1 MSNLYTLNVKQ
12 VTNGIKNGEFTAEEY
27 VSQLIERI
35 NKIDNK
41 INSFITINDNA
52 IAQAQQIDLKIRSG
66 LTVGSLAGIGVG
78 VKDNISTADL
88 KTTCASKMLSDY
100 IPPYD
105 ATVIKRLKDKDA
117 IIIGKLNLDEFAM
130 GSTTEWSYYGLT
142 RNPWNLDYVCGGS
155 SGGSAASIAAQLCTV
170 SLGSDTGG
178 SVRCPASFCSVIGFK
193 PTYGLVSRYGL
204 ISYSN
209 SLEQIGPIGKT
220 VSDIRNIM
228 KVISGKDTN
237 DNTTIDTKNN
247 NDNYDD
253 DNNNYDDDNNK
264 KHNQKIGLL
273 KELINGAD
281 EPIYQCIYSAIDK
294 FNEFGF
300 TCEDSSLNSTEY
312 ALASYY
318 TIATA
323 EASSNLARFDN
334 IRYGFEL
341 NPDDFEWNTYFSKTR
356 GNFGDE
362 VKRRIIVGTFV
373 LSSGYYGKYYLKA
386 HRVRQLIKFELKNLF
401 KKYDLLISPTVPVLP
416 FKIGEKIDDPL
427 KMYLIDINTV
437 LANLAGIPAISIP
450 IGFKNGLPIGL
461 QIMADEFQEK
471 KLLDAAELLE
481 KSININSTYPD
492 L

>member
-1 MSNLYTLNVKQ
+1 MSNLYKLNVEQ
-12 VTNGIKNGEFTAEEY
+12 VTSGIKNGEFTAEEY
-27 VSQLIERI
+27 ISQLIERI
-35 NKIDNK
+35 KKIDYK
-41 INSFITINDNA
+41 INSFISINNNA
-52 IAQAQQIDLKIRSG
+52 IDQAKQIDKKLRSG
-66 LTVGSLAGIGVG
+66 LTLGAIAGIGVG

-105 ATVIKRLKDKDA
+105 ATVIKRLKDQDA

-209 SLEQIGPIGKT
+209 SLEQIGPLGKT
-220 VSDIRNIM
+220 VSDIRNIIQ
-228 KVISGKDTN
+228 VISGKDTN
-237 DNTTIDTKNN
+237 DNTTIDIKKNSK
-247 NDNYDD
+247 
-253 DNNNYDDDNNK
+253 NNYDNNENN
-264 KHNQKIGLL
+264 KHNQQRIGLL

-281 EPIYQCIYSAIDK
+281 EPVYRCLYSAIDK

-300 TCEDSSLNSTEY
+300 ICEESSLNSTEY

-341 NPDDFEWNTYFSKTR
+341 NPDEYEWNTYFSKTR

-386 HRVRQLIKFELKNLF
+386 HKVRELIKSELKNLF
-401 KKYDLLISPTVPVLP
+401 KKYDLLVSPTVPVLP

-461 QIMADEFQEK
+461 QIMADELQEK
-471 KLLDAAELLE
+471 KLLDAAELIE
-481 KSININSTYPD
+481 KSINTNLSYPN
-492 L
+492 LQ

>member
-1 MSNLYTLNVKQ
+1 MSNLYTLNVEQ
-12 VTNGIKNGEFTAEEY
+12 VTNGIRNGEFTAEEY
-27 VSQLIERI
+27 VSHLIERI
-35 NKIDNK
+35 KKIDNK
-41 INSFITINDNA
+41 INSFITINNNA
-52 IAQAQQIDLKIRSG
+52 IAQAQQIDMKIRSG
-66 LTVGSLAGIGVG
+66 LTVGSLAGIVVG
-78 VKDNISTADL
+78 VKDNISTAGL

-178 SVRCPASFCSVIGFK
+178 SVRCPASFCSVTGFK

-228 KVISGKDTN
+228 EVISGKDTN
-237 DNTTIDTKNN
+237 DNTTIETKS
-247 NDNYDD
+247 
-253 DNNNYDDDNNK
+253 NNNYDNDDDDDNK
-264 KHNQKIGLL
+264 KYNQKIGLL

-281 EPIYQCIYSAIDK
+281 EPICQCIYSTIDK

-341 NPDDFEWNTYFSKTR
+341 NPDDYEWNTYFSKTR

-386 HRVRQLIKFELKNLF
+386 HRVRQLIKSELKNLF

>member
-1 MSNLYTLNVKQ
+1 MSNLYTLNVEQ
-12 VTNGIKNGEFTAEEY
+12 VTNGIRNGEFTAEEY

-35 NKIDNK
+35 KKIDNK
-41 INSFITINDNA
+41 INSFITINNNA
-52 IAQAQQIDLKIRSG
+52 IAQAQQIDMKIRSG
-66 LTVGSLAGIGVG
+66 STVGSLAGIVVG
-78 VKDNISTADL
+78 VKDNISTAGL

-228 KVISGKDTN
+228 EVISGKDTN
-237 DNTTIDTKNN
+237 DNTTIETKS
-247 NDNYDD
+247 
-253 DNNNYDDDNNK
+253 NNNYDDDDDNNNK
-264 KHNQKIGLL
+264 KYNQKIGLL

-281 EPIYQCIYSAIDK
+281 EPICQCIYSTIDK

-341 NPDDFEWNTYFSKTR
+341 NPDDYEWNTYFSKTR

-386 HRVRQLIKFELKNLF
+386 HRVRELIKSELKNLF

>member
-1 MSNLYTLNVKQ
+1 MSNLYALNIEQ
-12 VTNGIKNGEFTAEEY
+12 VANGIKNREFTCEGY
-27 VSQLIERI
+27 VSQIIERI
-35 NKIDNK
+35 KKVDKK
-41 INSFITINDNA
+41 INSYITINDDA
-52 IAQAQQIDLKIRSG
+52 LVQAQQIDKKIRSG
-66 LTVGSLAGIGVG
+66 STVGSLAGIVVG
-78 VKDNISTADL
+78 VKDNISTAGL

-100 IPPYD
+100 VPPYD
-105 ATVIKRLKDKDA
+105 ATVIKRLKDEGA

-130 GSTTEWSYYGLT
+130 GSTTEWSSYGLT
-142 RNPWNLDYVCGGS
+142 RNPWNLEYVCGGS
-155 SGGSAASIAAQLCTV
+155 SGGSAASVAAQLCTA

-178 SVRCPASFCSVIGFK
+178 SVRCPSSFCSVVGFK

-204 ISYSN
+204 VSYSN
-209 SLEQIGPIGKT
+209 SLEQIGPIGRT
-220 VSDIRNIM
+220 VSDVKKIM
-228 KVISGKDTN
+228 EVISGKDTN
-237 DNTTIDTKNN
+237 DDTTIDTKNN
-247 NDNYDD
+247 I
-253 DNNNYDDDNNK
+253 NNNHYDLGQKN
-264 KHNQKIGLL
+264 NQKIGLL

-281 EPIYQCIYSAIDK
+281 EPVYQCIYYAIDK
-294 FNEFGF
+294 FNELGF
-300 TCEDSSLNSTEY
+300 TSEEPSLKSSEY

-341 NPDDFEWNTYFSKTR
+341 NPDDYEWNTYFSKAR

-362 VKRRIIVGTFV
+362 VKRRIIVGSFV

-386 HRVRQLIKFELKNLF
+386 QRVKDLIKHELKNLF
-401 KKYDLLISPTVPVLP
+401 KEYDLLLSPTVPVLP

-461 QIMADEFQEK
+461 QIMANEFQEK
-471 KLLDAAELLE
+471 KLLDIAGVLE
-481 KSININSTYPD
+481 KSININTSYPD

>member
-1 MSNLYTLNVKQ
+1 MSNLYTLNIEQ
-12 VTNGIKNGEFTAEEY
+12 VTNGIKNGEFTTEEY
-27 VSQLIERI
+27 VSQIIERI
-35 NKIDNK
+35 KKVDQK

-52 IAQAQQIDLKIRSG
+52 LLQAQHVDKKISSG
-66 LTVGSLAGIGVG
+66 SKVGSLAGIVVG
-78 VKDNISTADL
+78 IKDNISTAGL

-100 IPPYD
+100 VPPYD

-130 GSTTEWSYYGLT
+130 GSTTEWSSYGLT

-155 SGGSAASIAAQLCTV
+155 SGGSAASVAAQLCTA

-178 SVRCPASFCSVIGFK
+178 SVRCPASFCSVVGFK

-204 ISYSN
+204 VSYSN
-209 SLEQIGPIGKT
+209 SLEQIGPIGRT
-220 VSDIRNIM
+220 VSDVKKIM
-228 KVISGKDTN
+228 EVISGTDTN
-237 DNTTIDTKNN
+237 DNTTIDTRNNINTNHYDPEQKN
-247 NDNYDD
+247 
-253 DNNNYDDDNNK
+253 
-264 KHNQKIGLL
+264 NQKIGLL
-273 KELINGAD
+273 RELINGAD
-281 EPIYQCIYSAIDK
+281 ESVYRCIYSAIDK
-294 FNEFGF
+294 FNKFGF
-300 TCEDSSLNSTEY
+300 TYEESSLKSSEY

-341 NPDDFEWNTYFSKTR
+341 NPDDYEWNTYFSKTR

-362 VKRRIIVGTFV
+362 VKRRIIVGSFV

-386 HRVRQLIKFELKNLF
+386 QRVKNLIKQELKKLF
-401 KKYDLLISPTVPVLP
+401 KEFDLLISPTVPVLP

-471 KLLDAAELLE
+471 KLLDISEVIE
-481 KSININSTYPD
+481 KSINITTSYPD

>member
-1 MSNLYTLNVKQ
+1 MSNLYTLNIEQ
-12 VTNGIKNGEFTAEEY
+12 VTNGIKNGEFTSEEY
-27 VSQLIERI
+27 VSQIIERI
-35 NKIDNK
+35 KKVDQK

-52 IAQAQQIDLKIRSG
+52 LVQAQQVDKKISSG
-66 LTVGSLAGIGVG
+66 SKVGSLAGIVVG
-78 VKDNISTADL
+78 IKDNISTAGL

-100 IPPYD
+100 VPPYD

-130 GSTTEWSYYGLT
+130 GSTTEWSSYGLT

-155 SGGSAASIAAQLCTV
+155 SGGSAASVAAQLCTS

-178 SVRCPASFCSVIGFK
+178 SVRCPASFCSVVGFK

-204 ISYSN
+204 VSYSN
-209 SLEQIGPIGKT
+209 SLEQIGPIGRT
-220 VSDIRNIM
+220 VSDVKKIM
-228 KVISGKDTN
+228 EVISGTDTN
-237 DNTTIDTKNN
+237 DNTTIDTRNNINTNHYDPEQKN
-247 NDNYDD
+247 
-253 DNNNYDDDNNK
+253 
-264 KHNQKIGLL
+264 NQKIGLL
-273 KELINGAD
+273 RELINGAD
-281 EPIYQCIYSAIDK
+281 ESVYRCIYSAIDK
-294 FNEFGF
+294 FTKFGF
-300 TCEDSSLNSTEY
+300 TYEESSLKSSEY

-341 NPDDFEWNTYFSKTR
+341 NPDDYEWNTYFSKAR

-362 VKRRIIVGTFV
+362 VKRRIIVGSFV

-386 HRVRQLIKFELKNLF
+386 QRVKNLIKHELKKLF
-401 KKYDLLISPTVPVLP
+401 KEFDLLISPTVPVLP

-471 KLLDAAELLE
+471 KLLDISEVIE
-481 KSININSTYPD
+481 KSININTSYPD

>member
-1 MSNLYTLNVKQ
+1 MSNLYTLNVEQ
-12 VTNGIKNGEFTAEEY
+12 VTNGIRNGEFTAEDY
-27 VSQLIERI
+27 VSQLVERI
-35 NKIDNK
+35 KKIDNK
-41 INSFITINDNA
+41 INSFITINNNA
-52 IAQAQQIDLKIRSG
+52 ITQAQQIDIKIRSG
-66 LTVGSLAGIGVG
+66 LTVGSLAGIVVG
-78 VKDNISTADL
+78 VKDNISTAGL

-228 KVISGKDTN
+228 EVISGKDTN
-237 DNTTIDTKNN
+237 DNTTIETKSNN
-247 NDNYDD
+247 NYYDN
-253 DNNNYDDDNNK
+253 DNNNK
-264 KHNQKIGLL
+264 KYNQKVGLL

-281 EPIYQCIYSAIDK
+281 EPICQCIYSAIDK

-300 TCEDSSLNSTEY
+300 KCEDSSLNSTEY

-341 NPDDFEWNTYFSKTR
+341 NPDDYEWNTYFSKTR

-386 HRVRQLIKFELKNLF
+386 HRVRELIKSELKNLF

>member
-1 MSNLYTLNVKQ
+1 MSNLYTLNIEQ
-12 VTNGIKNGEFTAEEY
+12 VTNGIKNGEFTSEEY
-27 VSQLIERI
+27 VSQIIERI
-35 NKIDNK
+35 KKVDQK

-52 IAQAQQIDLKIRSG
+52 LLQAQHVDKKISSG
-66 LTVGSLAGIGVG
+66 SKVGSLAGIVVG
-78 VKDNISTADL
+78 IKDNISTAGL

-100 IPPYD
+100 VPPYD

-130 GSTTEWSYYGLT
+130 GSTTEWSSYGLT

-155 SGGSAASIAAQLCTV
+155 SGGSAASVAAQLCTA

-178 SVRCPASFCSVIGFK
+178 SVRCPASFCSVVGFK

-204 ISYSN
+204 VSYSN
-209 SLEQIGPIGKT
+209 SLEQIGPIGRT
-220 VSDIRNIM
+220 VSDVKKIM
-228 KVISGKDTN
+228 EVISGTDTN
-237 DNTTIDTKNN
+237 DNTTIDTRNNINTNHYDPEQKN
-247 NDNYDD
+247 
-253 DNNNYDDDNNK
+253 
-264 KHNQKIGLL
+264 NQKIGLL
-273 KELINGAD
+273 RELINGAD
-281 EPIYQCIYSAIDK
+281 ESVYRCIYSTIDK
-294 FNEFGF
+294 FNKFGF
-300 TCEDSSLNSTEY
+300 TYEESSLKSSEY

-341 NPDDFEWNTYFSKTR
+341 NPDDYEWNTYFSKTR

-362 VKRRIIVGTFV
+362 VKRRIIVGSFV

-386 HRVRQLIKFELKNLF
+386 QRVKNLIKQELKKLF
-401 KKYDLLISPTVPVLP
+401 KEFDLLISPTVPVLP

-471 KLLDAAELLE
+471 KLLDISEVIE
-481 KSININSTYPD
+481 KSINITTSYPD

>member
-1 MSNLYTLNVKQ
+1 MSNLYTLNVEQ
-12 VTNGIKNGEFTAEEY
+12 VTNGIRNGEFTAEEY
-27 VSQLIERI
+27 VSHLIERI
-35 NKIDNK
+35 KKIDNK
-41 INSFITINDNA
+41 INSFITINNNA
-52 IAQAQQIDLKIRSG
+52 IAQAQQIDMKIRSG
-66 LTVGSLAGIGVG
+66 LTVGSLAGIVVG
-78 VKDNISTADL
+78 VKDNISTAGL

-178 SVRCPASFCSVIGFK
+178 SIRCPASFCSVTGFK

-228 KVISGKDTN
+228 EVISGKDTN
-237 DNTTIDTKNN
+237 DNTTIETKSNN
-247 NDNYDD
+247 NYYDDDD
-253 DNNNYDDDNNK
+253 DNNNK
-264 KHNQKIGLL
+264 KYNQKIGLL

-281 EPIYQCIYSAIDK
+281 EPICQCIYSTIDK

-341 NPDDFEWNTYFSKTR
+341 NPDDYEWNTYFSKTR

-386 HRVRQLIKFELKNLF
+386 HRVRELIKSELKNLF

>member
-1 MSNLYTLNVKQ
+1 MSNLYTLNVDQ
-12 VTNGIKNGEFTAEEY
+12 VTNGIKNKEFTCEEY

-35 NKIDNK
+35 NKIDK
-41 INSFITINDNA
+41 KVNSFITINNNA
-52 IAQAQQIDLKIRSG
+52 VYQAQQIDKKISTG
-66 LTVGSLAGIGVG
+66 LEVGSLAGIAVG
-78 VKDNISTADL
+78 IKDNISTTGL

-100 IPPYD
+100 VPPYD

-117 IIIGKLNLDEFAM
+117 VIIGKLNLDEFAM
-130 GSTTEWSYYGLT
+130 GSTTEWSRYGLT

-155 SGGSAASIAAQLCTV
+155 SGGSAASIAAQLCTA

-228 KVISGKDTN
+228 KVISGRDTN
-237 DNTTIDTKNN
+237 DNTTIDTKS
-247 NDNYDD
+247 NDNIYDD
-253 DNNNYDDDNNK
+253 NDDNNK
-264 KHNQKIGLL
+264 KPNQKIGLL
-273 KELINGAD
+273 KELTDGAD
-281 EPIYQCIYSAIDK
+281 KPIYQSVHSAIDK
-294 FNEFGF
+294 FNEFGLIS
-300 TCEDSSLNSTEY
+300 EDASLNLTEY

-341 NPDDFEWNTYFSKTR
+341 NPDDYEWNTYFSKTR

-386 HRVRQLIKFELKNLF
+386 HRVRELIKSELKNLF

-450 IGFKNGLPIGL
+450 IGFKDGLPIGL

>member
-1 MSNLYTLNVKQ
+1 MSNLYTLNVQQ
-12 VTNGIKNGEFTAEEY
+12 VTNGIKNREFTCEEY
-27 VSQLIERI
+27 VSQLMERI
-35 NKIDNK
+35 RKIDNK

-52 IAQAQQIDLKIRSG
+52 IAEAQQIDKKIRSSS
-66 LTVGSLAGIGVG
+66 TVGSLAGIVVG
-78 VKDNISTADL
+78 VKDNISTAGL

-130 GSTTEWSYYGLT
+130 GSTTEWSHYGLT

-220 VSDIRNIM
+220 VSDIRKIM
-228 KVISGKDTN
+228 EVISGKDTN
-237 DNTTIDTKNN
+237 DNTTIDTKNKN
-247 NDNYDD
+247 NDNNYYD
-253 DNNNYDDDNNK
+253 DNNDNK
-264 KHNQKIGLL
+264 KYNQKIGLL

-281 EPIYQCIYSAIDK
+281 KPIYQCIYSAIDR
-294 FNEFGF
+294 FNEFRF
-300 TCEDSSLNSTEY
+300 TCENSSLDSTEY

-318 TIATA
+318 TIAMA

-341 NPDDFEWNTYFSKTR
+341 NPDDYEWNTYFSKTR

-386 HRVRQLIKFELKNLF
+386 HRVRELIKSELKNLF

-427 KMYLIDINTV
+427 KMYLIDIATV

-450 IGFKNGLPIGL
+450 IGFENGLPIGL

>member
-1 MSNLYTLNVKQ
+1 MSNLYTLNIEQ
-12 VTNGIKNGEFTAEEY
+12 VTNGIKNGEFTSEEY
-27 VSQLIERI
+27 VSQIIERI
-35 NKIDNK
+35 KKVDQK

-52 IAQAQQIDLKIRSG
+52 LLQAQHVDKKISSG
-66 LTVGSLAGIGVG
+66 SKVGSLAGIVVG
-78 VKDNISTADL
+78 IKDNISTAGL

-100 IPPYD
+100 VPPYD

-130 GSTTEWSYYGLT
+130 GSTTEWSSYGLT

-155 SGGSAASIAAQLCTV
+155 SGGSAASVAAQLCTA

-178 SVRCPASFCSVIGFK
+178 SVRCPASFCSVVGFK

-204 ISYSN
+204 VSYSN
-209 SLEQIGPIGKT
+209 SLEQIGPIGRT
-220 VSDIRNIM
+220 VSDVKKIM
-228 KVISGKDTN
+228 EVISGTDTN
-237 DNTTIDTKNN
+237 DNTTIDTRNNINTNHYDPEQKN
-247 NDNYDD
+247 
-253 DNNNYDDDNNK
+253 
-264 KHNQKIGLL
+264 NQKIGLL
-273 KELINGAD
+273 RELINGAD
-281 EPIYQCIYSAIDK
+281 ESVYRCIYSAIDK
-294 FNEFGF
+294 FNKFGF
-300 TCEDSSLNSTEY
+300 TYEESSLKSSEY

-341 NPDDFEWNTYFSKTR
+341 NPDDYEWNTYFSKTR

-362 VKRRIIVGTFV
+362 VKRRIIVGSFV

-386 HRVRQLIKFELKNLF
+386 QRVKNLIKQELKKLF
-401 KKYDLLISPTVPVLP
+401 KEFDLLISPTVPVLP

-471 KLLDAAELLE
+471 KLLDISEVIE
-481 KSININSTYPD
+481 KSINITTSYPD

>member
-1 MSNLYTLNVKQ
+1 MSSLYTLNIEQ
-12 VTNGIKNGEFTAEEY
+12 VTNGIKNGEFTTEEY
-27 VSQLIERI
+27 VSQIIERI
-35 NKIDNK
+35 KKVDQK

-52 IAQAQQIDLKIRSG
+52 LVQAQQIDKKIRSG
-66 LTVGSLAGIGVG
+66 STVGSLAGIVVG
-78 VKDNISTADL
+78 IKDNISTAGL

-100 IPPYD
+100 VPPYD

-130 GSTTEWSYYGLT
+130 GSTTEWSSYGLT

-155 SGGSAASIAAQLCTV
+155 SGGSAASVAAQLCTA

-178 SVRCPASFCSVIGFK
+178 SVRCPASFCSVVGFK

-204 ISYSN
+204 VSYSN
-209 SLEQIGPIGKT
+209 SLEQIGPIGRT
-220 VSDIRNIM
+220 VSDVKKIM
-228 KVISGKDTN
+228 EVISGTDTN
-237 DNTTIDTKNN
+237 DSTTIDTRNNINTNHYDPEQKN
-247 NDNYDD
+247 
-253 DNNNYDDDNNK
+253 
-264 KHNQKIGLL
+264 NQKIGLL
-273 KELINGAD
+273 RELINGAD
-281 EPIYQCIYSAIDK
+281 ESVYRCIYSAIDK
-294 FNEFGF
+294 FNKFGF
-300 TCEDSSLNSTEY
+300 TYEESSLKSSEY

-341 NPDDFEWNTYFSKTR
+341 NPDDYEWNTYFSKTR

-362 VKRRIIVGTFV
+362 VKRRIIVGSFV

-386 HRVRQLIKFELKNLF
+386 QRVKNLIKQELKKLF
-401 KKYDLLISPTVPVLP
+401 KEFDLLISPTVPVLP

-450 IGFKNGLPIGL
+450 IGFKDGLPIGL

-471 KLLDAAELLE
+471 KLLDISEVIE
-481 KSININSTYPD
+481 KSINITTSYPD

>member
-1 MSNLYTLNVKQ
+1 MSSLYTLNIEQ
-12 VTNGIKNGEFTAEEY
+12 VTNGIKNGEFTTEEY
-27 VSQLIERI
+27 VSQIIERI
-35 NKIDNK
+35 KKVDQK
-41 INSFITINDNA
+41 INSFITINDKA
-52 IAQAQQIDLKIRSG
+52 LFQAQQIDKKIRSG
-66 LTVGSLAGIGVG
+66 LTVGSLASIVVGI
-78 VKDNISTADL
+78 KDNISTAGL

-100 IPPYD
+100 VPPYD

-130 GSTTEWSYYGLT
+130 GSTTEWSSYGLT

-155 SGGSAASIAAQLCTV
+155 SGGSAASVAAQLCTA

-178 SVRCPASFCSVIGFK
+178 SVRCPASFCSVVGFK

-204 ISYSN
+204 VSYSN
-209 SLEQIGPIGKT
+209 SLEQIGPIGRT
-220 VSDIRNIM
+220 VSDVKKIM
-228 KVISGKDTN
+228 EVISGTDTS
-237 DNTTIDTKNN
+237 DNTTIDTRNN
-247 NDNYDD
+247 INT
-253 DNNNYDDDNNK
+253 NNYDPEQKN
-264 KHNQKIGLL
+264 NQKIGLL
-273 KELINGAD
+273 RELINGAD
-281 EPIYQCIYSAIDK
+281 ESVYQCIYSAIDK
-294 FNEFGF
+294 FNKFGF
-300 TCEDSSLNSTEY
+300 TYEESSLKSSEY

-341 NPDDFEWNTYFSKTR
+341 NPDDYEWNTYFSKTR

-362 VKRRIIVGTFV
+362 VKRRIIVGSFV

-386 HRVRQLIKFELKNLF
+386 QRVKNLIKHELKKLF
-401 KKYDLLISPTVPVLP
+401 KEYDLLISPTVPVLP

-471 KLLDAAELLE
+471 KLLDISEVIE
-481 KSININSTYPD
+481 KSINITTSYPD

>member
-1 MSNLYTLNVKQ
+1 MSNLYTLNIEQ
-12 VTNGIKNGEFTAEEY
+12 VTNGIKNGEFTTEEY
-27 VSQLIERI
+27 VSQIIERI
-35 NKIDNK
+35 KKVDQK

-52 IAQAQQIDLKIRSG
+52 LLQAQHVDKKISSG
-66 LTVGSLAGIGVG
+66 SKVGSLAGIVVG
-78 VKDNISTADL
+78 IKDNISTAGL

-100 IPPYD
+100 VPPYD

-130 GSTTEWSYYGLT
+130 GSTTEWSSYGLT

-155 SGGSAASIAAQLCTV
+155 SGGSAASVAAQLCTA

-178 SVRCPASFCSVIGFK
+178 SVRCPASFCSVVGFK

-204 ISYSN
+204 VSYSN
-209 SLEQIGPIGKT
+209 SLEQIGPIGRT
-220 VSDIRNIM
+220 VSDVKKIM
-228 KVISGKDTN
+228 EVISGTDTN
-237 DNTTIDTKNN
+237 DNTTIDTRNNINTNHYDPEQKN
-247 NDNYDD
+247 
-253 DNNNYDDDNNK
+253 
-264 KHNQKIGLL
+264 NQKIGLL
-273 KELINGAD
+273 RELINGAD
-281 EPIYQCIYSAIDK
+281 ESVYRCIYSAIDK
-294 FNEFGF
+294 FNKFGF
-300 TCEDSSLNSTEY
+300 TYEESSLKSSEY

-341 NPDDFEWNTYFSKTR
+341 NPDDYEWNTYFSKTR

-362 VKRRIIVGTFV
+362 VKRRIIVGSFV

-386 HRVRQLIKFELKNLF
+386 QKVKNLIKHDLKKLF
-401 KKYDLLISPTVPVLP
+401 KEFDLLISPTVPVLP

-450 IGFKNGLPIGL
+450 IGFKDGLPIGL

-471 KLLDAAELLE
+471 KLLDISEVIE
-481 KSININSTYPD
+481 KSINITTSYPD

>member
-1 MSNLYTLNVKQ
+1 MSNLYTLNIEQ
-12 VTNGIKNGEFTAEEY
+12 VTNGIKNGEFTSEEY
-27 VSQLIERI
+27 VSQIIERI
-35 NKIDNK
+35 KKVDQK

-52 IAQAQQIDLKIRSG
+52 LVQAQQVDKKISSG
-66 LTVGSLAGIGVG
+66 SKVGSLAGIVVG
-78 VKDNISTADL
+78 IKDNISTAGL

-100 IPPYD
+100 VPPYD

-130 GSTTEWSYYGLT
+130 GSTTEWSSYGLT

-155 SGGSAASIAAQLCTV
+155 SGGSAASVAAQLCTA

-178 SVRCPASFCSVIGFK
+178 SVRCPASFCSVVGFK

-204 ISYSN
+204 VSYSN
-209 SLEQIGPIGKT
+209 SLEQIGPIGRT
-220 VSDIRNIM
+220 VSDVKKIM
-228 KVISGKDTN
+228 EVISGTDTN
-237 DNTTIDTKNN
+237 DNTTIDTRNNINTNHYDPEKKNN
-247 NDNYDD
+247 
-253 DNNNYDDDNNK
+253 
-264 KHNQKIGLL
+264 QKMGLL
-273 KELINGAD
+273 RELINGAD
-281 EPIYQCIYSAIDK
+281 ESVYRCIYSAIDK
-294 FNEFGF
+294 FNKFGF
-300 TCEDSSLNSTEY
+300 TYEESSLKSSEY

-341 NPDDFEWNTYFSKTR
+341 NPDDYEWNTYFSKTR

-362 VKRRIIVGTFV
+362 VKRRIIVGSFV

-386 HRVRQLIKFELKNLF
+386 QRVKNLIKHELKKLF
-401 KKYDLLISPTVPVLP
+401 KEFDLLISPTVPVLP

-450 IGFKNGLPIGL
+450 IGFKDGLPIGL

-471 KLLDAAELLE
+471 KLLDISEVIE
-481 KSININSTYPD
+481 KSININTSYPD

>member
-1 MSNLYTLNVKQ
+1 MSSLYALNIEQ
-12 VTNGIKNGEFTAEEY
+12 VTNGIKNGDFTTEEY
-27 VSQLIERI
+27 VSQIIERI
-35 NKIDNK
+35 KKVDQK

-52 IAQAQQIDLKIRSG
+52 LLQAQHVDKKISSG
-66 LTVGSLAGIGVG
+66 SKVGSLAGIVVG
-78 VKDNISTADL
+78 IKDNISTAGL

-100 IPPYD
+100 VPPYD

-130 GSTTEWSYYGLT
+130 GSTTEWSSYGLT

-155 SGGSAASIAAQLCTV
+155 SGGSAASVAAQLCTA

-178 SVRCPASFCSVIGFK
+178 SVRCPASFCSVVGFK

-204 ISYSN
+204 VSYSN
-209 SLEQIGPIGKT
+209 SLEQIGPIGRT
-220 VSDIRNIM
+220 VSDVKKIM
-228 KVISGKDTN
+228 EVISGTDTN
-237 DNTTIDTKNN
+237 DNTTIDTRNNINTNHYDPEQKN
-247 NDNYDD
+247 
-253 DNNNYDDDNNK
+253 
-264 KHNQKIGLL
+264 NQKIGLL
-273 KELINGAD
+273 RELINGAD
-281 EPIYQCIYSAIDK
+281 ESVYRCIYSAIDK
-294 FNEFGF
+294 FNKCGF
-300 TCEDSSLNSTEY
+300 TYEESSLKSSEY

-341 NPDDFEWNTYFSKTR
+341 NPDDYEWNTYFSKTR

-362 VKRRIIVGTFV
+362 VKRRIIVGSFV

-386 HRVRQLIKFELKNLF
+386 QRVKNLIKQELKKLF
-401 KKYDLLISPTVPVLP
+401 KEFDLLISPTVPVLP

-450 IGFKNGLPIGL
+450 IGFKDGLPIGL

-471 KLLDAAELLE
+471 KLLDIAEVLE
-481 KSININSTYPD
+481 KSININTPYPD

>member
-1 MSNLYTLNVKQ
+1 MSNLYKFNVEQ
-12 VTNGIKNGEFTAEEY
+12 VTSGIKNGEFTAEEY
-27 VSQLIERI
+27 ISQLIERI
-35 NKIDNK
+35 KKIDYK
-41 INSFITINDNA
+41 INSFISINNNA
-52 IAQAQQIDLKIRSG
+52 IDQAKQIDKKLRSG
-66 LTVGSLAGIGVG
+66 LTLGAIAGIGVG

-105 ATVIKRLKDKDA
+105 ATVIKRLKNQDA

-209 SLEQIGPIGKT
+209 SLEQIGPLGKT
-220 VSDIRNIM
+220 VSDIRNIIQ
-228 KVISGKDTN
+228 VISGKDTN
-237 DNTTIDTKNN
+237 DNTTIDIKKNSK
-247 NDNYDD
+247 
-253 DNNNYDDDNNK
+253 NNYDNNENN
-264 KHNQKIGLL
+264 KHNQQRIGLL
-273 KELINGAD
+273 RELINGAD
-281 EPIYQCIYSAIDK
+281 EPVYRCLYSAIDK

-300 TCEDSSLNSTEY
+300 ICEESSLNSTEY

-341 NPDDFEWNTYFSKTR
+341 KPDEYEWNTYFSKTR

-386 HRVRQLIKFELKNLF
+386 HKVRELIKSELKNLF
-401 KKYDLLISPTVPVLP
+401 KKYDLLVSPTVPVLP

-461 QIMADEFQEK
+461 QIMADELQEK
-471 KLLDAAELLE
+471 KLLDAAELIE
-481 KSININSTYPD
+481 KSINTNLSYPN
-492 L
+492 LQ

>member
-1 MSNLYTLNVKQ
+1 MSSLYTLNIEQ
-12 VTNGIKNGEFTAEEY
+12 VTNGIKNGEFTTEEY
-27 VSQLIERI
+27 VSQIIERI
-35 NKIDNK
+35 KKVDQK

-52 IAQAQQIDLKIRSG
+52 LVQAQQIDKKIRSG
-66 LTVGSLAGIGVG
+66 SKVGSLAGIVVG
-78 VKDNISTADL
+78 IKDNISTAGL

-100 IPPYD
+100 VPPYD

-130 GSTTEWSYYGLT
+130 GSTTEWSSYGLT

-155 SGGSAASIAAQLCTV
+155 SGGSAASVAAQLCTA

-178 SVRCPASFCSVIGFK
+178 SVRCPASFCSVVGFK

-204 ISYSN
+204 VSYSN
-209 SLEQIGPIGKT
+209 SLEQIGPIGRT
-220 VSDIRNIM
+220 VSDVKKIM
-228 KVISGKDTN
+228 EVISGTDTN
-237 DNTTIDTKNN
+237 DNTTIDTRNNINTNHYDPEQKN
-247 NDNYDD
+247 
-253 DNNNYDDDNNK
+253 
-264 KHNQKIGLL
+264 NQKIGLL
-273 KELINGAD
+273 RELINGAD
-281 EPIYQCIYSAIDK
+281 ESVYRCIYSAIDK
-294 FNEFGF
+294 FNKFGF
-300 TCEDSSLNSTEY
+300 TYEESSLKSSEY

-341 NPDDFEWNTYFSKTR
+341 NPDDYEWNTYFSKTR

-362 VKRRIIVGTFV
+362 VKRRIIVGSFV

-386 HRVRQLIKFELKNLF
+386 QRVKNLIKHELKKLF
-401 KKYDLLISPTVPVLP
+401 KEFDLLISPTVPVLP

-471 KLLDAAELLE
+471 KLLDIAEVLE
-481 KSININSTYPD
+481 KSININTPYPD

>member
-1 MSNLYTLNVKQ
+1 MSDLYKLNVEQ

-27 VSQLIERI
+27 VCQLIERI
-35 NKIDNK
+35 KKVDYK
-41 INSFITINDNA
+41 INSFITINNNA
-52 IAQAQQIDLKIRSG
+52 IAQAQQIDKKIRSD
-66 LTVGSLAGIGVG
+66 LTVGSLVGIGVG
-78 VKDNISTADL
+78 VKDNISTAGL

-142 RNPWNLDYVCGGS
+142 KNPWNLDYVCGGS

-209 SLEQIGPIGKT
+209 SLEQIGPLGKT

-228 KVISGKDTN
+228 EVISGKDTN
-237 DNTTIDTKNN
+237 DNTTIDTKKNN
-247 NDNYDD
+247 KNNYNDNE
-253 DNNNYDDDNNK
+253 NK
-264 KHNQKIGLL
+264 KYNQQRIGLL

-281 EPIYQCIYSAIDK
+281 EPVYQCLYSALDK

-300 TCEDSSLNSTEY
+300 THEESSLNSTEY

-318 TIATA
+318 IIATA

-341 NPDDFEWNTYFSKTR
+341 NPDEYEWNTYFSKTR

-386 HRVRQLIKFELKNLF
+386 HRVRELIKSELKKLF
-401 KKYDLLISPTVPVLP
+401 KKYDLLVSPTVPVLP

-481 KSININSTYPD
+481 KSININSPYPD
-492 L
+492 IQ